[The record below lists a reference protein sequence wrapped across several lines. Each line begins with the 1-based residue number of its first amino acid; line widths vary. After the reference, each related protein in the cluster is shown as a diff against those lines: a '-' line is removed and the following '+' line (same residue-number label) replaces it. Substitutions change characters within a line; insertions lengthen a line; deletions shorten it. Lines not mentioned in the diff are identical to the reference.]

1 MINYNNAAGHLED
14 ILTDDNLIY
23 PFEFIAR
30 AVAEY
35 NQSLGWSNYG
45 FAYMYRQNDMITVDI
60 SFWKELYFR
69 NIPGTIY
76 YMRIENPSQ
85 EIEER
90 LQQIKQETIDQ
101 NQKTMYNR
109 RVG

>member
-1 MINYNNAAGHLED
+1 MKFAYKAGHLED

-30 AVAEY
+30 AIAEY

-45 FAYMYRQNDMITVDI
+45 FAYMYRQSDMITVDI

-76 YMRIENPSQ
+76 YIRIESPNQ
-85 EIEER
+85 EIEEKI
-90 LQQIKQETIDQ
+90 QQIEKQTIDQ
-101 NQKTMYNR
+101 NDKSVYNR
-109 RVG
+109 RVD

>member
-1 MINYNNAAGHLED
+1 MKFAYKAGHLED
-14 ILTDDNLIY
+14 ILTDDNLMY

-30 AVAEY
+30 AIAEY
-35 NQSLGWSNYG
+35 NQSLGWSSYG

-90 LQQIKQETIDQ
+90 IQQIKQETIDQ